1 MTPDIP
7 SLGWL
12 ADDMDEQDA
21 LTRRVLDPHE
31 REVQNAWASLLS
43 TESGRMVAWTILD
56 HCHVFSTT
64 YTGNA
69 ASNFLEGERSVGL
82 KILKGQILPNGP
94 HLLADM
100 MVEADDR
107 HDRLLAQA
115 MAEIDGEQDD

>member
-21 LTRRVLDPHE
+21 LTRRVLELHE

>member
-21 LTRRVLDPHE
+21 LTRRVLDLHE
-31 REVQNAWASLLS
+31 REIQNAWASLLS

-94 HLLADM
+94 RLLSDM

>member
-1 MTPDIP
+1 MTPAVPKLD
-7 SLGWL
+7 WL

-21 LTRRVLDPHE
+21 VTARVLELHE
-31 REVQNAWASLLS
+31 REVQNAWAGLLS
-43 TESGRMVAWTILD
+43 SEAGRLIAWTILD

-82 KILKGQILPNGP
+82 KILKGHVLPNGP
-94 HLLADM
+94 QILADM

-107 HDRLLAQA
+107 HDRLMSQA
-115 MAEIDGEQDD
+115 IAEIDGDQDD

>member
-21 LTRRVLDPHE
+21 LTRRVLDLHE

-107 HDRLLAQA
+107 HDRLSAQA

>member
-21 LTRRVLDPHE
+21 LTRRVLDLHE

>member
-21 LTRRVLDPHE
+21 LSKRVLELHE

-107 HDRLLAQA
+107 HDRLMSQA

>member
-21 LTRRVLDPHE
+21 LTRRVLDLHE
-31 REVQNAWASLLS
+31 REIQNAWASLLS